1 MDHAAN
7 QIELIARGL
16 LIRDNAVLLCRN
28 TGQNYLY
35 LPGGHV
41 EFGESAEQALVRE
54 FHEETGWQCRVGE
67 LLLAAE
73 LRFTQ
78 DRRARHEV
86 SLVFHV
92 EHLAPPAPPAS
103 EAEFPTGSPAED
115 PEPGHPPLR
124 VDPHPAIESR
134 ETGIAFVWMDLAAV
148 PEADLRPDVIRAW
161 LVAGGRSD
169 TPRADWISRSE

>member
-1 MDHAAN
+1 MDHSAN

-28 TGQNYLY
+28 AEHGYLY

-41 EFGESAEQALVRE
+41 EFDESAEQALVRE
-54 FHEETGWQCRVGE
+54 FLEETGRQCRVGD

-92 EHLAPPAPPAS
+92 EHLAAPAKARSDAESAGGS
-103 EAEFPTGSPAED
+103 EGEAPV
-115 PEPGHPPLR
+115 PGHPPLR
-124 VDPHPAIESR
+124 VDPHPVIESR
-134 ETGIAFVWMDLAAV
+134 ESGIEFVWMDLAVV
-148 PEADLRPDVIRAW
+148 PEADLRPEVIRAW